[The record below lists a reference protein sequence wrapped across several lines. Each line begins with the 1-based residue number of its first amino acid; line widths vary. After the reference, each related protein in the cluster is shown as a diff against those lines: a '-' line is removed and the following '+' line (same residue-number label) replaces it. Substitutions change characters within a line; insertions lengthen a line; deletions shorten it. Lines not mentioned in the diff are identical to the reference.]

1 MALPQELARASLREL
16 SAALGRRECCSRNI
30 IEHYL
35 DRIAARDANLHAYVQ
50 VDAEHALAL
59 ADAADAARRA
69 GWPTSPLHGLPIVL
83 KDLLE
88 VEGGK
93 TSLGSRHYLDRRS
106 AETSA
111 TVERLLG
118 AGMIPLGKVHMTEF
132 AFGGWGTNPL
142 MGTPRNPWDL
152 RAHRVP
158 GGSSSGTGVA
168 VAGGLAPAGIGSDT
182 GGSVRIP
189 SAFNGITGL
198 KVTWGRI
205 SLHATGLLSWTL
217 DTIGPMAHEVQDCAW
232 LLDVLAGPDP
242 RDPATLGQPVESFAR
257 IRGSVQGMR
266 IGVVREDQLPD
277 FMEDAVV
284 ENWRE
289 AVRAIASHGAQ
300 ITAVELPSW
309 FFSLAAATGRV
320 IAAEAYHL
328 HEAIIQNRSLPLGEA
343 VRERIL
349 AAERFKPSDY
359 AGELRLM
366 RQRRSAFL
374 EGIRELD
381 AITLPTVATVAPRL
395 PIDEDSPLPAYLTRP
410 VNYLGLCALA
420 QPSGLADGLPTSVQ
434 WVGKPFDEARILAL
448 GAAYER
454 TCGHHRLRA
463 PMELEDGEA
472 AV

>member
-16 SAALGRRECCSRNI
+16 SAALGRRECSSRDI
-30 IEHYL
+30 VGHYL
-35 DRIAARDANLHAYVQ
+35 DRIAAGDAHLHAFVQ
-50 VDAEHALAL
+50 VDAEYALAL
-59 ADAADAARRA
+59 AGAADAVRRA

-88 VEGGK
+88 MKGRR
-93 TSLGSRHYLDRRS
+93 TSLGSRHYVDRCS
-106 AETSA
+106 PETSA
-111 TVERLLG
+111 AVERLLG

-205 SLHATGLLSWTL
+205 ALHATGLLSWTL

-242 RDPATLGQPVESFAR
+242 RDPATLGQPLECFAR
-257 IRGSVQGMR
+257 IRESVKGVR
-266 IGVVREDQLPD
+266 IGVVEEDQLPD

-284 ENWRE
+284 ANWRE
-289 AVRAIASHGAQ
+289 AVRAIASQGAQ
-300 ITAVELPSW
+300 ITAVKLPSW

-328 HEAIIQNRSLPLGEA
+328 HEAIVHDRSLPLGDA

-349 AAERFKPSDY
+349 AAECFKSSDY

-374 EGIRELD
+374 DAIRELD
-381 AITLPTVATVAPRL
+381 AISLPTVATVAPRL
-395 PIDEDSPLPAYLTRP
+395 PIDELSPLPAYLTRP

-420 QPSGLADGLPTSVQ
+420 QPSGLANGLPTSVQ

-448 GAAYER
+448 GAAFER
-454 TCGHHRLRA
+454 TSGHHRMRA
-463 PMELEDGEA
+463 PLEQW
-472 AV
+472 